1 MNERLKK
8 LRKTLDLTQQE
19 FADKLGIKRNTVA
32 QYEIGRNEPIDA
44 VILSIC
50 REFNVNEEWLRT
62 GEGEMFEQMTE
73 QQKLLKYTGML
84 LKDKDSAIV
93 NAIQSFIIT
102 YEQLDDT
109 SKTTLEKIAQQF
121 IDNLKKEPVT

>member
-1 MNERLKK
+1 MNERIRL
-8 LRKTLDLTQQE
+8 LRKE
-19 FADKLGIKRNTVA
+19 LGLNQSDFGNKIGVKQGTVA
-32 QYEIGRNEPIDA
+32 GYESGARTPLDA
-44 VILSIC
+44 VVSSIC
-50 REFNVNEEWLRT
+50 REFDVNEEWLRT

-109 SKTTLEKIAQQF
+109 SKATLEKIAQQF
-121 IDNLKKEPVT
+121 IDNLKKSQ